1 MWRFAHL
8 AANPA
13 VAIVVALAIL
23 MGVTLVAT
31 SVVAS
36 AIDPPGDAGP
46 SPECQTG
53 ELLVKFRPGVD
64 PEVVIARHGGTLA
77 SEIED
82 IDVYV
87 VAVAPGTVDQK
98 VAEFS
103 ADPDVEFAEPN
114 SFYSVPEAASPCVGT
129 PRSARPS

>member
-1 MWRFAHL
+1 MARFADL
-8 AANPA
+8 AVKPSVA
-13 VAIVVALAIL
+13 VLAGL
-23 MGVTLVAT
+23 VTLGLVMLIAT

-36 AIDPPGDAGP
+36 AIDPPDDAGP
-46 SPECQTG
+46 MPACQTG

-64 PEVVIARHGGTLA
+64 PEVVIARYSGTLA
-77 SEIED
+77 SEIQD

-87 VAVAPGTVDQK
+87 ITVPPGTVDQK

-114 SFYSVPEAASPCVGT
+114 SFYGVPEAASPCVGAH
-129 PRSARPS
+129 RSA